1 MANSISSSASCG
13 TWHLTLSF
21 NDLGLNEKQLREI
34 EFIAQGE
41 SEAGIEW
48 YAWDF
53 HYDVKKGFKAEI
65 MLDKIGKQTQLFKPG
80 SYQIAVKV
88 VDNEG
93 LENSEILSLKI
104 NGVISIKTW
113 LNITAKK

>member
-1 MANSISSSASCG
+1 LVFLFSKYLPLLLVSDN
-13 TWHLTLSF
+13 LNF
-21 NDLGLNEKQLREI
+21 NDLGLNTKNLREI

-41 SEAGIEW
+41 SDAGIEF
-48 YAWDF
+48 YAWNF
-53 HYDVKKGFKAEI
+53 NYEAEKGFKAEI
-65 MLDKIGKQTQLFKPG
+65 MLDKIGKQTQLFKLG

-104 NGVISIKTW
+104 NGVISIKT
-113 LNITAKK
+113 